1 MWTQQLPWHQHLLLV
16 RLTAAPLA
24 KEPVQPSER
33 LSRALLLSPPMQIP
47 TSGLRSFLGVF
58 ILYQVCRRALSLL
71 LYHFSLLLP
80 FRRVKAELPIYPAFN
95 LWQGNLSLCPVRV
108 HITLLGCHCAPKY
121 VSQKPAPTL
130 SWTCLLGAEPAL
142 LRGPWP
148 VWVQE
153 TSSLQSWHGTSHC
166 ISRTIL
172 SHSDT
177 IWFHLATFFFS
188 SLNNVAHWIS
198 AFRRGKQL
206 SGLELTWVWRSGYDQ
221 LYFSTNQFK
230 KVNARLIG

>member
-1 MWTQQLPWHQHLLLV
+1 
-16 RLTAAPLA
+16 
-24 KEPVQPSER
+24 
-33 LSRALLLSPPMQIP
+33 MQIP

-121 VSQKPAPTL
+121 VSQKPAPIL

-177 IWFHLATFFFS
+177 IWFHLATFFFFFS
-188 SLNNVAHWIS
+188 QQCGPLNKCIS
-198 AFRRGKQL
+198 P
-206 SGLELTWVWRSGYDQ
+206 W
-221 LYFSTNQFK
+221 
-230 KVNARLIG
+230 